1 MRVAVA
7 RHRGGSVARGA
18 GGVGVISR
26 LTGQLTHVGESSA
39 EIAVG
44 GVCYEVLLPASALG
58 CLEGRRDEEV
68 TLFTLQY
75 LEGNPAGSHLIPR
88 LIGFPSEP
96 ERAFFELYTKV
107 KGVSMRRA
115 LRTMSIPVHQLAAA
129 IENGDERLLTSLP
142 EIGKKTAS
150 QIVAE
155 LRGKLTAFLAPE
167 AVTKPVKELTGASQV
182 ALEILVQWGD
192 RRADA
197 QRWIAAALEHD
208 PDLNEPDAI
217 VRAAYRV
224 KTRDGA

>member
-1 MRVAVA
+1 M
-7 RHRGGSVARGA
+7 
-18 GGVGVISR
+18 ISR
-26 LTGQLTHVGESSA
+26 LTGRVERVAETSA
-39 EIAVG
+39 ELAVG
-44 GVCYEVLLPASALG
+44 GICYEVLVPVSALG
-58 CLEGRRDEEV
+58 QLEAQRGNET

-88 LIGFPSEP
+88 LIGFPTAA
-96 ERAFFELYTKV
+96 ERSFFEVYTKV

-142 EIGKKTAS
+142 EIGKKTAA
-150 QIVAE
+150 QIVTD

-167 AVTKPVKELTGASQV
+167 AAVKPIAELTGAPQV

-197 QRWIAAALEHD
+197 QRWIAAAMERD
-208 PDLNEPDAI
+208 PQLDEPDAI
-217 VRAAYRV
+217 VRAAYRA